1 MEIIKNLLTIRGI
14 MAIVMT
20 FGFIYLAIAGLLS
33 TEYITVYTVCI
44 SYYFGSSIKDNRKE
58 SDNGTKL

>member
-1 MEIIKNLLTIRGI
+1 

-20 FGFIYLAIAGLLS
+20 FGFIYLAISGLLS

-58 SDNGTKL
+58 SYNGTKL